1 MRNKQLFALF
11 LAAAVAVQPQMVSA
25 SDSVEQAAETGSSA
39 AVEEAEETQESTE
52 VKAQA
57 QTTESAEKET
67 AQQETATETA
77 QKEKQTKKETGIDQ
91 SAMKKEKAQTKS
103 EKTAEKLATV
113 RVTSK
118 DVYGIA
124 GGSAVLVGNYD
135 QGYPAVPADGIVWCD
150 GNKQPLTAGDKYST
164 PASTTMTLK
173 NITKDQDGQ
182 TFYLSATN
190 AAGTAYSEAVT
201 LHVLDAS
208 AANQNA
214 KSGSTAILSVKLDGN
229 WGSSVKY
236 QWYKGDKKISGATLP
251 ILMLTNVQKEDAG
264 EYRCVV
270 QRGSGSAS
278 EYNSKTVTANL
289 TVDGKLAVVRV
300 TTKDVY
306 GIVGGKATLAGNY
319 DQGYPSVP
327 RDGVVWCDGEKNPLT
342 DGDKYSTTTSTTMT
356 LKNITKDQD
365 GQTFYLSAA
374 NAAGTAYSE
383 AVTLHVLDASAEDQK
398 VQIGGTATLSVNLEG
413 NWGSPVRYQWY
424 KGDKKIS
431 GAVTAKLTLKDVK
444 KDDAGEYKCVVQR
457 GYGSASEYNSKT
469 VTTNLTVDGKLAVV
483 RVTTK
488 DVYGIVGGKATL
500 AGNYDQG
507 YPSVPRDGVVW
518 CDGEKNPLTDGDKYS
533 TTTSTT
539 MTLKNITKDQD
550 GQTFYLSAANAAG
563 TAYSEAVTLHVLD
576 ASAEDQK
583 VQIGGTA
590 TLSVNLE
597 GNWGSPVRYQWY
609 KGDKKISGA
618 VTAKLTLKD
627 VKKDDAGEYKCV
639 VQRGYGS
646 ASEYNSK
653 TVTANLTVDGK
664 LAVVRVNKTDVYGF
678 AGGKVSL
685 VGNYDQGI
693 PAVPAD
699 GVVWC
704 DGNKQ
709 PLTANDKYSTPDSTT
724 MTLKNITADQ
734 DGQVFYLS
742 AANAAGTAY
751 SEAVTLHVLDA
762 SAEDQTVQAGGRV
775 TLKVERQG
783 DWGSDRVSYQWY
795 KDGKKITNAV
805 LSTYMISNADAAD
818 AGEYTCVVQRGYGSA
833 SEYNSKTV
841 SAKVY
846 VQGLPASITQSHEN
860 DKILPG
866 DKVTFHAQLEKE
878 WGTEVSW
885 QWYDQDG
892 NPISDNDTYSGA
904 ETDTLIVTAD
914 KAMDGKGYYCVIS
927 DDYRTAQTD
936 VSNMIVEEET
946 TDPEE
951 PGQNPG
957 GGTQTPENPG
967 SGTETPENP
976 GSGTQTPSNPGTGAE
991 TPGASQNGQTGNM
1004 SAAENAA
1011 GSQKEEN
1018 TAVPK
1023 TGDMSDAGAWAA
1035 LGGLGLLGFLEV
1047 LRRKLFRKE

>member
-25 SDSVEQAAETGSSA
+25 SDSVEQAAETGSSV

-469 VTTNLTVDGKLAVV
+469 VT
-483 RVTTK
+483 
-488 DVYGIVGGKATL
+488 
-500 AGNYDQG
+500 
-507 YPSVPRDGVVW
+507 
-518 CDGEKNPLTDGDKYS
+518 
-533 TTTSTT
+533 
-539 MTLKNITKDQD
+539 
-550 GQTFYLSAANAAG
+550 
-563 TAYSEAVTLHVLD
+563 
-576 ASAEDQK
+576 
-583 VQIGGTA
+583 
-590 TLSVNLE
+590 
-597 GNWGSPVRYQWY
+597 
-609 KGDKKISGA
+609 
-618 VTAKLTLKD
+618 
-627 VKKDDAGEYKCV
+627 
-639 VQRGYGS
+639 
-646 ASEYNSK
+646 
-653 TVTANLTVDGK
+653 ANLAVDGK

-775 TLKVERQG
+775 ALKVERQG

>member
-398 VQIGGTATLSVNLEG
+398 VQIGGTATLS
-413 NWGSPVRYQWY
+413 
-424 KGDKKIS
+424 I
-431 GAVTAKLTLKDVK
+431 
-444 KDDAGEYKCVVQR
+444 
-457 GYGSASEYNSKT
+457 
-469 VTTNLTVDGKLAVV
+469 
-483 RVTTK
+483 
-488 DVYGIVGGKATL
+488 
-500 AGNYDQG
+500 
-507 YPSVPRDGVVW
+507 
-518 CDGEKNPLTDGDKYS
+518 
-533 TTTSTT
+533 
-539 MTLKNITKDQD
+539 
-550 GQTFYLSAANAAG
+550 
-563 TAYSEAVTLHVLD
+563 
-576 ASAEDQK
+576 
-583 VQIGGTA
+583 
-590 TLSVNLE
+590 NLE

-775 TLKVERQG
+775 ALKVERQG

>member
-25 SDSVEQAAETGSSA
+25 SDSVEQAAETGSSV

-398 VQIGGTATLSVNLEG
+398 VQIGGTATLS
-413 NWGSPVRYQWY
+413 
-424 KGDKKIS
+424 I
-431 GAVTAKLTLKDVK
+431 
-444 KDDAGEYKCVVQR
+444 
-457 GYGSASEYNSKT
+457 
-469 VTTNLTVDGKLAVV
+469 
-483 RVTTK
+483 
-488 DVYGIVGGKATL
+488 
-500 AGNYDQG
+500 
-507 YPSVPRDGVVW
+507 
-518 CDGEKNPLTDGDKYS
+518 
-533 TTTSTT
+533 
-539 MTLKNITKDQD
+539 
-550 GQTFYLSAANAAG
+550 
-563 TAYSEAVTLHVLD
+563 
-576 ASAEDQK
+576 
-583 VQIGGTA
+583 
-590 TLSVNLE
+590 NLE

>member
-469 VTTNLTVDGKLAVV
+469 VT
-483 RVTTK
+483 
-488 DVYGIVGGKATL
+488 
-500 AGNYDQG
+500 
-507 YPSVPRDGVVW
+507 
-518 CDGEKNPLTDGDKYS
+518 
-533 TTTSTT
+533 
-539 MTLKNITKDQD
+539 
-550 GQTFYLSAANAAG
+550 
-563 TAYSEAVTLHVLD
+563 
-576 ASAEDQK
+576 
-583 VQIGGTA
+583 
-590 TLSVNLE
+590 
-597 GNWGSPVRYQWY
+597 
-609 KGDKKISGA
+609 
-618 VTAKLTLKD
+618 
-627 VKKDDAGEYKCV
+627 
-639 VQRGYGS
+639 
-646 ASEYNSK
+646 
-653 TVTANLTVDGK
+653 ANLTVDGK

-775 TLKVERQG
+775 ALKVERQG

-904 ETDTLIVTAD
+904 ATDTLIVTAD

>member
-25 SDSVEQAAETGSSA
+25 SDSVEQAAETGSSV

-469 VTTNLTVDGKLAVV
+469 VT
-483 RVTTK
+483 
-488 DVYGIVGGKATL
+488 
-500 AGNYDQG
+500 
-507 YPSVPRDGVVW
+507 
-518 CDGEKNPLTDGDKYS
+518 
-533 TTTSTT
+533 
-539 MTLKNITKDQD
+539 
-550 GQTFYLSAANAAG
+550 
-563 TAYSEAVTLHVLD
+563 
-576 ASAEDQK
+576 
-583 VQIGGTA
+583 
-590 TLSVNLE
+590 
-597 GNWGSPVRYQWY
+597 
-609 KGDKKISGA
+609 
-618 VTAKLTLKD
+618 
-627 VKKDDAGEYKCV
+627 
-639 VQRGYGS
+639 
-646 ASEYNSK
+646 
-653 TVTANLTVDGK
+653 ANLTVDGK

-775 TLKVERQG
+775 ALKVERQG

>member
-25 SDSVEQAAETGSSA
+25 SDSVEQAAETGSSV

-365 GQTFYLSAA
+365 GQTFYLSAT

-398 VQIGGTATLSVNLEG
+398 VQIGGTATLS
-413 NWGSPVRYQWY
+413 
-424 KGDKKIS
+424 I
-431 GAVTAKLTLKDVK
+431 
-444 KDDAGEYKCVVQR
+444 
-457 GYGSASEYNSKT
+457 
-469 VTTNLTVDGKLAVV
+469 
-483 RVTTK
+483 
-488 DVYGIVGGKATL
+488 
-500 AGNYDQG
+500 
-507 YPSVPRDGVVW
+507 
-518 CDGEKNPLTDGDKYS
+518 
-533 TTTSTT
+533 
-539 MTLKNITKDQD
+539 
-550 GQTFYLSAANAAG
+550 
-563 TAYSEAVTLHVLD
+563 
-576 ASAEDQK
+576 
-583 VQIGGTA
+583 
-590 TLSVNLE
+590 NLE

>member
-67 AQQETATETA
+67 AQKETATETA
-77 QKEKQTKKETGIDQ
+77 QKEKQTKKEIGIDQ
-91 SAMKKEKAQTKS
+91 SAMKKEEAQTKS

-398 VQIGGTATLSVNLEG
+398 VQIGGTATLS
-413 NWGSPVRYQWY
+413 
-424 KGDKKIS
+424 I
-431 GAVTAKLTLKDVK
+431 
-444 KDDAGEYKCVVQR
+444 
-457 GYGSASEYNSKT
+457 
-469 VTTNLTVDGKLAVV
+469 
-483 RVTTK
+483 
-488 DVYGIVGGKATL
+488 
-500 AGNYDQG
+500 
-507 YPSVPRDGVVW
+507 
-518 CDGEKNPLTDGDKYS
+518 
-533 TTTSTT
+533 
-539 MTLKNITKDQD
+539 
-550 GQTFYLSAANAAG
+550 
-563 TAYSEAVTLHVLD
+563 
-576 ASAEDQK
+576 
-583 VQIGGTA
+583 
-590 TLSVNLE
+590 NLE

-892 NPISDNDTYSGA
+892 NLISDNDTYSGA

-946 TDPEE
+946 TDP
-951 PGQNPG
+951 G

-967 SGTETPENP
+967 SGTETPEKPGSGTETPQNP
-976 GSGTQTPSNPGTGAE
+976 GSGTQTPSKPGTGAE

>member
-25 SDSVEQAAETGSSA
+25 SDSVEQAAETGSSV

-365 GQTFYLSAA
+365 GQTFYLSAT

-383 AVTLHVLDASAEDQK
+383 AVTLHVLDASAEDQ
-398 VQIGGTATLSVNLEG
+398 SV
-413 NWGSPVRYQWY
+413 
-424 KGDKKIS
+424 
-431 GAVTAKLTLKDVK
+431 
-444 KDDAGEYKCVVQR
+444 
-457 GYGSASEYNSKT
+457 
-469 VTTNLTVDGKLAVV
+469 LA
-483 RVTTK
+483 
-488 DVYGIVGGKATL
+488 
-500 AGNYDQG
+500 
-507 YPSVPRDGVVW
+507 
-518 CDGEKNPLTDGDKYS
+518 
-533 TTTSTT
+533 
-539 MTLKNITKDQD
+539 
-550 GQTFYLSAANAAG
+550 
-563 TAYSEAVTLHVLD
+563 
-576 ASAEDQK
+576 
-583 VQIGGTA
+583 GGTA

>member
-25 SDSVEQAAETGSSA
+25 SDSVEQAAETGSSV

-469 VTTNLTVDGKLAVV
+469 VT
-483 RVTTK
+483 
-488 DVYGIVGGKATL
+488 
-500 AGNYDQG
+500 
-507 YPSVPRDGVVW
+507 
-518 CDGEKNPLTDGDKYS
+518 
-533 TTTSTT
+533 
-539 MTLKNITKDQD
+539 
-550 GQTFYLSAANAAG
+550 
-563 TAYSEAVTLHVLD
+563 
-576 ASAEDQK
+576 
-583 VQIGGTA
+583 
-590 TLSVNLE
+590 
-597 GNWGSPVRYQWY
+597 
-609 KGDKKISGA
+609 
-618 VTAKLTLKD
+618 
-627 VKKDDAGEYKCV
+627 
-639 VQRGYGS
+639 
-646 ASEYNSK
+646 
-653 TVTANLTVDGK
+653 ANLTVDGK

-775 TLKVERQG
+775 ALKVERQG

-885 QWYDQDG
+885 PWYDQDG

>member
-1 MRNKQLFALF
+1 M
-11 LAAAVAVQPQMVSA
+11 
-25 SDSVEQAAETGSSA
+25 
-39 AVEEAEETQESTE
+39 
-52 VKAQA
+52 
-57 QTTESAEKET
+57 
-67 AQQETATETA
+67 
-77 QKEKQTKKETGIDQ
+77 
-91 SAMKKEKAQTKS
+91 
-103 EKTAEKLATV
+103 
-113 RVTSK
+113 
-118 DVYGIA
+118 
-124 GGSAVLVGNYD
+124 
-135 QGYPAVPADGIVWCD
+135 
-150 GNKQPLTAGDKYST
+150 
-164 PASTTMTLK
+164 
-173 NITKDQDGQ
+173 
-182 TFYLSATN
+182 
-190 AAGTAYSEAVT
+190 
-201 LHVLDAS
+201 
-208 AANQNA
+208 
-214 KSGSTAILSVKLDGN
+214 
-229 WGSSVKY
+229 
-236 QWYKGDKKISGATLP
+236 
-251 ILMLTNVQKEDAG
+251 
-264 EYRCVV
+264 
-270 QRGSGSAS
+270 
-278 EYNSKTVTANL
+278 
-289 TVDGKLAVVRV
+289 VRV

-365 GQTFYLSAA
+365 GQTFYLSAT

-383 AVTLHVLDASAEDQK
+383 AVTLHVLDASAEDQ
-398 VQIGGTATLSVNLEG
+398 SV
-413 NWGSPVRYQWY
+413 
-424 KGDKKIS
+424 
-431 GAVTAKLTLKDVK
+431 
-444 KDDAGEYKCVVQR
+444 
-457 GYGSASEYNSKT
+457 
-469 VTTNLTVDGKLAVV
+469 LA
-483 RVTTK
+483 
-488 DVYGIVGGKATL
+488 
-500 AGNYDQG
+500 
-507 YPSVPRDGVVW
+507 
-518 CDGEKNPLTDGDKYS
+518 
-533 TTTSTT
+533 
-539 MTLKNITKDQD
+539 
-550 GQTFYLSAANAAG
+550 
-563 TAYSEAVTLHVLD
+563 
-576 ASAEDQK
+576 
-583 VQIGGTA
+583 GGTA

>member
-25 SDSVEQAAETGSSA
+25 SDSVEQAAETGSSV

-469 VTTNLTVDGKLAVV
+469 VT
-483 RVTTK
+483 
-488 DVYGIVGGKATL
+488 
-500 AGNYDQG
+500 
-507 YPSVPRDGVVW
+507 
-518 CDGEKNPLTDGDKYS
+518 
-533 TTTSTT
+533 
-539 MTLKNITKDQD
+539 
-550 GQTFYLSAANAAG
+550 
-563 TAYSEAVTLHVLD
+563 
-576 ASAEDQK
+576 
-583 VQIGGTA
+583 
-590 TLSVNLE
+590 
-597 GNWGSPVRYQWY
+597 
-609 KGDKKISGA
+609 
-618 VTAKLTLKD
+618 
-627 VKKDDAGEYKCV
+627 
-639 VQRGYGS
+639 
-646 ASEYNSK
+646 
-653 TVTANLTVDGK
+653 ANLTVDGK

-775 TLKVERQG
+775 ALKVERQG

-976 GSGTQTPSNPGTGAE
+976 GSGTQTPSKPGTGAE

>member
-25 SDSVEQAAETGSSA
+25 SDSVEQAAETGSSV

-469 VTTNLTVDGKLAVV
+469 VT
-483 RVTTK
+483 
-488 DVYGIVGGKATL
+488 
-500 AGNYDQG
+500 
-507 YPSVPRDGVVW
+507 
-518 CDGEKNPLTDGDKYS
+518 
-533 TTTSTT
+533 
-539 MTLKNITKDQD
+539 
-550 GQTFYLSAANAAG
+550 
-563 TAYSEAVTLHVLD
+563 
-576 ASAEDQK
+576 
-583 VQIGGTA
+583 
-590 TLSVNLE
+590 
-597 GNWGSPVRYQWY
+597 
-609 KGDKKISGA
+609 
-618 VTAKLTLKD
+618 
-627 VKKDDAGEYKCV
+627 
-639 VQRGYGS
+639 
-646 ASEYNSK
+646 
-653 TVTANLTVDGK
+653 ANLTVDGK

-775 TLKVERQG
+775 ALKVERQG

-805 LSTYMISNADAAD
+805 LATYMISNADAAD

>member
-365 GQTFYLSAA
+365 GQTFYLSA
-374 NAAGTAYSE
+374 T
-383 AVTLHVLDASAEDQK
+383 
-398 VQIGGTATLSVNLEG
+398 
-413 NWGSPVRYQWY
+413 
-424 KGDKKIS
+424 
-431 GAVTAKLTLKDVK
+431 
-444 KDDAGEYKCVVQR
+444 
-457 GYGSASEYNSKT
+457 
-469 VTTNLTVDGKLAVV
+469 
-483 RVTTK
+483 
-488 DVYGIVGGKATL
+488 
-500 AGNYDQG
+500 
-507 YPSVPRDGVVW
+507 
-518 CDGEKNPLTDGDKYS
+518 
-533 TTTSTT
+533 
-539 MTLKNITKDQD
+539 
-550 GQTFYLSAANAAG
+550 NAAG

-775 TLKVERQG
+775 ALKVERQG

>member
-25 SDSVEQAAETGSSA
+25 SDSVEQAAETGSSV

-103 EKTAEKLATV
+103 ENTAEKLAPV

-469 VTTNLTVDGKLAVV
+469 VT
-483 RVTTK
+483 
-488 DVYGIVGGKATL
+488 
-500 AGNYDQG
+500 
-507 YPSVPRDGVVW
+507 
-518 CDGEKNPLTDGDKYS
+518 
-533 TTTSTT
+533 
-539 MTLKNITKDQD
+539 
-550 GQTFYLSAANAAG
+550 
-563 TAYSEAVTLHVLD
+563 
-576 ASAEDQK
+576 
-583 VQIGGTA
+583 
-590 TLSVNLE
+590 
-597 GNWGSPVRYQWY
+597 
-609 KGDKKISGA
+609 
-618 VTAKLTLKD
+618 
-627 VKKDDAGEYKCV
+627 
-639 VQRGYGS
+639 
-646 ASEYNSK
+646 
-653 TVTANLTVDGK
+653 ANLTVDGK

-775 TLKVERQG
+775 ALKVERQG

-805 LSTYMISNADAAD
+805 LATYMISNADAAD

>member
-25 SDSVEQAAETGSSA
+25 SDSVEQAAETGSSV

-365 GQTFYLSAA
+365 GQTFYLSA
-374 NAAGTAYSE
+374 T
-383 AVTLHVLDASAEDQK
+383 
-398 VQIGGTATLSVNLEG
+398 
-413 NWGSPVRYQWY
+413 
-424 KGDKKIS
+424 
-431 GAVTAKLTLKDVK
+431 
-444 KDDAGEYKCVVQR
+444 
-457 GYGSASEYNSKT
+457 
-469 VTTNLTVDGKLAVV
+469 
-483 RVTTK
+483 
-488 DVYGIVGGKATL
+488 
-500 AGNYDQG
+500 
-507 YPSVPRDGVVW
+507 
-518 CDGEKNPLTDGDKYS
+518 
-533 TTTSTT
+533 
-539 MTLKNITKDQD
+539 
-550 GQTFYLSAANAAG
+550 NAAG

-775 TLKVERQG
+775 ALKVERQG

>member
-25 SDSVEQAAETGSSA
+25 SDSVEQAAETGSSV

-469 VTTNLTVDGKLAVV
+469 VT
-483 RVTTK
+483 
-488 DVYGIVGGKATL
+488 
-500 AGNYDQG
+500 
-507 YPSVPRDGVVW
+507 
-518 CDGEKNPLTDGDKYS
+518 
-533 TTTSTT
+533 
-539 MTLKNITKDQD
+539 
-550 GQTFYLSAANAAG
+550 
-563 TAYSEAVTLHVLD
+563 
-576 ASAEDQK
+576 
-583 VQIGGTA
+583 
-590 TLSVNLE
+590 
-597 GNWGSPVRYQWY
+597 
-609 KGDKKISGA
+609 
-618 VTAKLTLKD
+618 
-627 VKKDDAGEYKCV
+627 
-639 VQRGYGS
+639 
-646 ASEYNSK
+646 
-653 TVTANLTVDGK
+653 ANLTVDGK

-775 TLKVERQG
+775 ALKVERQG

-904 ETDTLIVTAD
+904 ATDTLIVTAD

-967 SGTETPENP
+967 SGTETPQNP
-976 GSGTQTPSNPGTGAE
+976 GSGTQTPSKPGTGAE

>member
-39 AVEEAEETQESTE
+39 VVEEAEETQESTE

-413 NWGSPVRYQWY
+413 NWGSPV
-424 KGDKKIS
+424 K
-431 GAVTAKLTLKDVK
+431 
-444 KDDAGEYKCVVQR
+444 
-457 GYGSASEYNSKT
+457 
-469 VTTNLTVDGKLAVV
+469 
-483 RVTTK
+483 
-488 DVYGIVGGKATL
+488 
-500 AGNYDQG
+500 
-507 YPSVPRDGVVW
+507 
-518 CDGEKNPLTDGDKYS
+518 
-533 TTTSTT
+533 
-539 MTLKNITKDQD
+539 
-550 GQTFYLSAANAAG
+550 
-563 TAYSEAVTLHVLD
+563 
-576 ASAEDQK
+576 
-583 VQIGGTA
+583 
-590 TLSVNLE
+590 
-597 GNWGSPVRYQWY
+597 YQWY

-775 TLKVERQG
+775 ALKVERQG

>member
-25 SDSVEQAAETGSSA
+25 SDSVEQAAETGSSV

-365 GQTFYLSAA
+365 
-374 NAAGTAYSE
+374 
-383 AVTLHVLDASAEDQK
+383 V
-398 VQIGGTATLSVNLEG
+398 
-413 NWGSPVRYQWY
+413 
-424 KGDKKIS
+424 
-431 GAVTAKLTLKDVK
+431 
-444 KDDAGEYKCVVQR
+444 
-457 GYGSASEYNSKT
+457 
-469 VTTNLTVDGKLAVV
+469 
-483 RVTTK
+483 
-488 DVYGIVGGKATL
+488 
-500 AGNYDQG
+500 
-507 YPSVPRDGVVW
+507 
-518 CDGEKNPLTDGDKYS
+518 
-533 TTTSTT
+533 
-539 MTLKNITKDQD
+539 
-550 GQTFYLSAANAAG
+550 QTFYLSAANAAG

-775 TLKVERQG
+775 ALKVERQG

>member
-39 AVEEAEETQESTE
+39 VVEEAEETQESTE

-398 VQIGGTATLSVNLEG
+398 VQIGGTATLS
-413 NWGSPVRYQWY
+413 
-424 KGDKKIS
+424 I
-431 GAVTAKLTLKDVK
+431 
-444 KDDAGEYKCVVQR
+444 
-457 GYGSASEYNSKT
+457 
-469 VTTNLTVDGKLAVV
+469 
-483 RVTTK
+483 
-488 DVYGIVGGKATL
+488 
-500 AGNYDQG
+500 
-507 YPSVPRDGVVW
+507 
-518 CDGEKNPLTDGDKYS
+518 
-533 TTTSTT
+533 
-539 MTLKNITKDQD
+539 
-550 GQTFYLSAANAAG
+550 
-563 TAYSEAVTLHVLD
+563 
-576 ASAEDQK
+576 
-583 VQIGGTA
+583 
-590 TLSVNLE
+590 NLE

-775 TLKVERQG
+775 ALKVERQG